1 MWGKETRK
9 CKFMTLLS
17 KRLAWV
23 LGHSKVLF
31 TVLLITSLYAI
42 LVIELEALPPMKI
55 NRSEE
60 FVKGLNRIFLGLSYS
75 YVVGIIV
82 FWFTVIWPA
91 RHEKYRLRPVINKKI
106 ENIGTMLEYM
116 ITGFP
121 LKEGQSFVDLKDLE
135 GCRNLL
141 KSADWNKKNALWT
154 YPDGRNQLYQTFF
167 DDFRNIQSYI
177 TEFLSCYKQQLDIGQ
192 MLYLEAFN
200 NAQFMTALKVFVD
213 VQTGIK
219 FPEKGADFIIE
230 EFIDILKGYNKLREE
245 MEVSLNCS

>member
-141 KSADWNKKNALWT
+141 KSADWNKKNALGHILMAGINYTKRSLTISGIFSPISQNSSRATSNNWILNRCCT
-154 YPDGRNQLYQTFF
+154 WRP
-167 DDFRNIQSYI
+167 SI
-177 TEFLSCYKQQLDIGQ
+177 T
-192 MLYLEAFN
+192 
-200 NAQFMTALKVFVD
+200 
-213 VQTGIK
+213 
-219 FPEKGADFIIE
+219 
-230 EFIDILKGYNKLREE
+230 R
-245 MEVSLNCS
+245 SL